1 MPTETTAHPC
11 VPAGIWR
18 RLVAFVLDGLLI
30 GVVGMVIGSFS
41 EQQLVDLGPWGRLL
55 GFAVAAA
62 YFGVF
67 NSRVANG
74 QTLGKRLLKIKVI
87 RRDGKLLSVPESVLR
102 FVPLGAPWFLN
113 NAQFPQSVLFS
124 SWIYVISALVFGV
137 GLSIVYLFFF
147 NRRSRQSA
155 HDLLVGSYVV
165 AADASNAATIPG
177 TWRPHLILCSLLV
190 AISAALP
197 FFTKGLSS
205 QEPFASL
212 INVWR
217 AVQTEPWV
225 VHTMVN
231 KGKSFSTNAIQGRGP
246 TSYLNITAFSKDPDV
261 ANAER
266 ATRVAR
272 LALSVDPSA
281 TSLEVVQVTLV
292 YGYDIG
298 IANSW
303 KHSSLGRSPVEWA
316 KSGQ

>member
-1 MPTETTAHPC
+1 MPTETTALSS

-18 RLVAFVLDGLLI
+18 RLVAFLLDGLLI
-30 GVVGMVIGSFS
+30 GVVGMVIGSFF
-41 EQQLVDLGPWGRLL
+41 EQQLVELGPWGRLL

-67 NSRVANG
+67 NSSLSNG
-74 QTLGKRLLKIKVI
+74 QTLAKRLLKIKVI
-87 RRDGKLLSVPESVLR
+87 RRDGKPLTVPESVLR
-102 FVPLGAPWFLN
+102 FIPLGAPWFLN

-124 SWIYVISALVFGV
+124 PWIYPISALVFGV

-165 AADASNAATIPG
+165 AADASNVASIPG
-177 TWRPHLILCSLLV
+177 TWRPHLIFCSLLV
-190 AISAALP
+190 VLSAALP
-197 FFTKGLSS
+197 FFTKGLAV

-212 INVWR
+212 VNVWQS
-217 AVQTEPWV
+217 VQKEPWV
-225 VHTMVN
+225 VHAMVN
-231 KGKSFSTNAIQGRGP
+231 RGKSFSGTTKEGRVN
-246 TSYLNITAFSKDPDV
+246 TSYLSITAFSKDPDV

-266 ATRVAR
+266 ATRLVKQA
-272 LALSVDPSA
+272 LAADTSA
-281 TSLEVVQVTLV
+281 TSLDVVQVTLV

-303 KHSSLGRSPVEWA
+303 KHSSFGRSPAEWA
-316 KSGQ
+316 KSDQ